1 MVVHC
6 GEAKEV
12 LKVVIEGKGLAGQFW
27 VVIVQTNLVVWRRRW
42 LKM

>member
-12 LKVVIEGKGLAGQFW
+12 LKAVIEGKGLAGQLL
-27 VVIVQTNLVVWRRRW
+27 VVIVHTNLVDWRRRW
-42 LKM
+42 LKV